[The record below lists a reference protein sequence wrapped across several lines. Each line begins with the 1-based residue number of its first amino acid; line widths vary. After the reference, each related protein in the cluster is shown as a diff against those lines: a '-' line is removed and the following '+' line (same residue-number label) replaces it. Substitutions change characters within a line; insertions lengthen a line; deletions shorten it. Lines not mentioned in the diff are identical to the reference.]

1 MLIHWSVSPEIY
13 EIGPVRLRWYGL
25 MFLTGFAIGY
35 QLMRE
40 VCIKENKPVEK
51 LESLLIY
58 LVLATMIGAR
68 LGHCLFYDPVHFLT
82 HPLDILKVYEGGLAS
97 HGGGLGVITALILF
111 SRRNPE
117 FSMWWLLDR
126 ISIFTVMTGSLIR
139 IGNLMNSEILGKP
152 TDGTWGV
159 IFERIDQ
166 IPRHPAMIYESICYA
181 LIFALTYTL
190 YRKWRARAPNGL
202 LFGMVV
208 GLIMT
213 CRFFIEFFKEVQEPF
228 ERGMVLNMGQLLSLP
243 FIAVSL
249 YLVVRGF
256 RLLRAGETGEPKSAP
271 KKSMNRGSR
280 AGRRRR

>member
-1 MLIHWSVSPEIY
+1 MLIHWSVSPEIF

-25 MFLTGFAIGY
+25 MFLTGFTIGY

-40 VCIKENKPVEK
+40 VCLKEDKPVEK

-68 LGHCLFYDPVHFLT
+68 LGHCLFYDPGYYLA
-82 HPLDILKVYEGGLAS
+82 HPLDILKVYQGGLAS

-126 ISIFTVMTGSLIR
+126 ISIFTVMTGALIR

-152 TDGTWGV
+152 TDGSWGV
-159 IFERIDQ
+159 IFSRVDQ
-166 IPRHPAMIYESICYA
+166 VPRHPAMIYESICYMF
-181 LIFALTYTL
+181 IFALTYTL
-190 YRKWRARAPNGL
+190 YRKWRARSPDGL

-208 GLIMT
+208 GLIMI

-256 RLLRAGETGEPKSAP
+256 RRLGQVDVEPPLEKSRKKRKP
-271 KKSMNRGSR
+271 K
-280 AGRRRR
+280 RR